1 RWQLW
6 RCGSRPDLLG
16 FGMGYLWL
24 ALGSLATGLAFV
36 GQRPAVSAL
45 HLITVGGLGTLSTSV
60 MLRLYFQRGFKTP
73 PVTGWVLWTVGLIA
87 VAVVCRFMAG
97 DTPLARPVLL
107 SLSAGSWAAAY
118 LSLAVLLVRLGW
130 RLK

>member
-1 RWQLW
+1 MSYNGGRLMGPAADITQEQEGNEPRARLQPRQEKALITLQRLATLALLVRILSGGYSYPLAGGALLATGMVLLVRNIRWQLW

-45 HLITVGGLGTLSTSV
+45 HLITVG
-60 MLRLYFQRGFKTP
+60 
-73 PVTGWVLWTVGLIA
+73 
-87 VAVVCRFMAG
+87 
-97 DTPLARPVLL
+97 
-107 SLSAGSWAAAY
+107 
-118 LSLAVLLVRLGW
+118 
-130 RLK
+130 